1 VQTGAGYVVIFTNP
15 RGSQGYGEDFTRAVI
30 EDWGGGDYEDVM
42 AGVDCALRNCD
53 FIDPERL
60 GVQGGSYGGYM
71 TSWVVGH
78 TNRFK
83 AACSERA
90 VNIFYSM
97 FGSSDIGHSF
107 PEMYS
112 GGSLPWTNLDWFLNH
127 SPLTHAQN
135 IQTPLLIMHSE
146 DDLRCPI
153 EQAEQFFIWLKK
165 LRKEVTFIRFPDESH
180 ELSRSGRVRHRLAR
194 FGYILDWFNK
204 YLQPEAVTARQEAVA
219 AD

>member
-1 VQTGAGYVVIFTNP
+1 
-15 RGSQGYGEDFTRAVI
+15 
-30 EDWGGGDYEDVM
+30 M
-42 AGVDCALRNCD
+42 DCALRHCD

-60 GVQGGSYGGYM
+60 GVTGGSYGGYM

-78 TNRFK
+78 TDRFK

-107 PEMYS
+107 PENYS
-112 GGSLPWTNLDWFLNH
+112 GGALPWTNLDWYLNR
-127 SPLTHAQN
+127 SPLTYAPN
-135 IQTPLLIMHSE
+135 ITTPLLIIHSE

-153 EQAEQFFIWLKK
+153 EQGEQLFIWLKK
-165 LRKEVTFIRFPDESH
+165 LRKEVLFIRFPDESH

-194 FGYILDWFNK
+194 FGYLLDWFNR
-204 YLQPEAVTARQEAVA
+204 YLQPAAVPERESVA